1 MNVLRVLLLSMVVVG
16 IWVCWQRSRF
26 PGTWEH
32 TFHVTHAELRDR
44 LRKKARRTLC
54 EVEKELSRAYSE
66 AESKV
71 AAIRGEHEQRVAR
84 LNLEVARLQNPGRG
98 EERGRLGQV
107 TLHEHVLLAPKCGEL
122 PLDGLRAEVSSGAG
136 QFWLY
141 LYSDSHSS
149 ELVGFAHRPD
159 PATAAGEVVPLFTEE
174 QVRGF
179 EMEINAAAAAEKRFH
194 ASLPAQLALA
204 EEELAD
210 ARKNTDAVKAAEQN
224 RTHVMVSNRN
234 DSRLTEAR
242 AELTEARNEWEDET
256 GRRPPK

>member
-1 MNVLRVLLLSMVVVG
+1 MNVLRVLLLLMVVVG
-16 IWVCWQRSRF
+16 IWVFWQRSQF

-32 TFHVTHAELRDR
+32 TFHVAHAELRDR
-44 LRKKARRTLC
+44 LRKARRTLR
-54 EVEKELSRAYSE
+54 EVEKELSRAYIE

-71 AAIRGEHEQRVAR
+71 ATIRGEHEQRVAR
-84 LNLEVARLQNPGRG
+84 LKREVVRLQNPGRG

-107 TLHEHVLLAPKCGEL
+107 TLHEHVLLAPKSEL
-122 PLDGLRAEVSSGAG
+122 PLDGLRAEVSSGVG

-141 LYSDSHSS
+141 LYSDSPSS
-149 ELVGFAHRPD
+149 ELVGFAHRRD

-179 EMEINAAAAAEKRFH
+179 EMEINTAAAAEKRFR

-224 RTHVMVSNRN
+224 RTHVMVSNRT

-242 AELTEARNEWEDET
+242 TNLTEARNEWERET